1 MELAQLVVVR
11 WQLSQLPVTETWTAA
26 LGPEN
31 GLVVT
36 AYELDVLF
44 WWQVTHWVAT
54 LILACNWPGFHVA

>member
-44 WWQVTHWVAT
+44 W
-54 LILACNWPGFHVA
+54 